1 MKDYGIQRGSVRP
14 KDVEVTD
21 NAIFIA
27 SDIQEYEED
36 IDGYI
41 MKGFEYHYIEY
52 TKDEYIELLVQ
63 KNTDSPDISAL
74 TNKITSLEEELAAA
88 KVLLGVD

>member
-1 MKDYGIQRGSVRP
+1 MKDYGKQRGSMRP

-41 MKGFEYHYIEY
+41 MTGFEYHYIEY
-52 TKDEYIELLVQ
+52 TKDEYIALLVQ